1 MIRSSWIAPISGVAL
16 MVVAAPLALQTQV
29 RFSSRSTGV
38 VLDVA
43 VLDNAEV
50 VRGLTAANFE
60 VFDQGVRQN
69 IEVKETQNT
78 PLDVVVVL
86 QPMASMRDQA
96 IALAQREVSELF
108 RQLLPDDRAAVL
120 VGSTPPSLVRR
131 LETTA
136 ADPFQPDRSWIGTTD
151 VSLWDSLFLGYLQF
165 DQQQRRKVILTFTN
179 SDHDAAV
186 TGPRDV
192 ARMAELRPAQLFFL
206 VVDQMGPDPTRV
218 SSTMRPSRGDKVEI
232 TTQYFT
238 LAMKWSTPGAFFDL
252 AKATGGEVV
261 DLRQGKAN
269 MARLLNYL
277 RAEYLITY
285 RPEGSTS
292 DGWHDVSI
300 RLKGRRGT
308 VICRP
313 GYWASSP
320 PGSQ

>member
-1 MIRSSWIAPISGVAL
+1 M
-16 MVVAAPLALQTQV
+16 
-29 RFSSRSTGV
+29 
-38 VLDVA
+38 
-43 VLDNAEV
+43 
-50 VRGLTAANFE
+50 
-60 VFDQGVRQN
+60 
-69 IEVKETQNT
+69 
-78 PLDVVVVL
+78 
-86 QPMASMRDQA
+86 
-96 IALAQREVSELF
+96 
-108 RQLLPDDRAAVL
+108 
-120 VGSTPPSLVRR
+120 
-131 LETTA
+131 
-136 ADPFQPDRSWIGTTD
+136 
-151 VSLWDSLFLGYLQF
+151 SLWDSLFLSYLQF

-206 VVDQMGPDPTRV
+206 VVDQMGPDPTVV
-218 SSTMRPSRGDKVEI
+218 SGTVRPLRSVRPFRGEQVEV
-232 TTQYFT
+232 TTEYLT
-238 LAMKWSTPGAFFDL
+238 HAMKWSTPPAFFDL
-252 AKATGGEVV
+252 AKVTGGEVV

-285 RPEGSTS
+285 RTEGSTI

-320 PGSQ
+320 PAGQ